1 MVLPTPSEPGTD
13 ADRRGDVDRRRFLT
27 GAGAVVAGSVVGGA
41 GLAAVAFDAARV
53 AAAPIGAG
61 SFLPLPA
68 QRRIA
73 DTRNPDLYPFV
84 RLTDRRIRVA
94 IVGVPG
100 VPVSATAAVLTVTV
114 VNRSDYNFVSVYPAG
129 AGIPEASN
137 LNTAVH
143 DEVAANLVTVQ
154 LGVDGA
160 VELDAFDLCDL
171 VVDLAGVYVP
181 APTGLA
187 RGGRFVAL
195 PSAIRVIDTRST
207 AVLLPDESVV
217 VDVTSVVPAEASS
230 VVINLTTTGTL
241 AWGYFTCY
249 PLDASEPSETSNL
262 NVNGPDQTRA
272 AAAVVKVTTVGGV
285 RGFKVWSYGGGHVI
299 VDVAGYYTGPAS
311 ANASDGLFVPMPPQ
325 RILDTRKPGAIGRLW
340 PAWMVETAI
349 PDPARTGAQAIVAN
363 VTAVDARGAGWFTV
377 LAARTPMQV
386 VSNVNVVAEHD
397 NVPNH
402 VISRI
407 STAGLAVYSQ
417 SGAHV
422 IVDMAGYFTGTPATP
437 TEAPYVNPPPPVIG
451 PPWLLN
457 IPRLGVSSW
466 VYGSHNPYAIVDS
479 GHSWHWTGT
488 GSMGEFAHVSVF
500 AHRTTHGGIY
510 RNIHMLDPG
519 DEMFIDTEDNRRYRY
534 RMTRRDL
541 TNGVT
546 NNILTATR
554 QTEGPSLSLIA
565 CTLPNFQP
573 TSTAYRIIVTAEL
586 VDWVEL

>member
-1 MVLPTPSEPGTD
+1 ML
-13 ADRRGDVDRRRFLT
+13 
-27 GAGAVVAGSVVGGA
+27 GA
-41 GLAAVAFDAARV
+41 GLATGASGVASV
-53 AAAPIGAG
+53 EAAPAGAA
-61 SFLPLPA
+61 SFLPLTA

-73 DTRNPDLYPFV
+73 DTRNPGLYPFV
-84 RLTDRRIRVA
+84 RLTDRRIRVG

-100 VPVSATAAVLTVTV
+100 VPASAIAAVLTVTV
-114 VNRSDYNFVSVYPAG
+114 VNRSGYNFATVYPAG
-129 AGIPEASN
+129 AAVPEASN
-137 LNTAVH
+137 LNTAAH

-160 VELDAFDLCDL
+160 VDVDAFDLCDV

-195 PSAIRVIDTRST
+195 QSAVRVIDTRST
-207 AVLLPDESVV
+207 AVLLPGESVV
-217 VDVTSVVPAEASS
+217 VDVSSVVPADASS

-241 AWGYFTCY
+241 SWGYFTCY
-249 PLDASEPSETSNL
+249 PLDAAGPSETSNL

-272 AAAVVKVTTVGGV
+272 AAAVVKVTTIGGV

-311 ANASDGLFVPMPPQ
+311 ANLSDGLFVPMPPQ

-340 PAWMVETAI
+340 PRWMVETAI
-349 PDPARTGAQAIVAN
+349 PDPARTDAQAIVAN

-377 LAARTPMQV
+377 LAARTAMQV

-422 IVDMAGYFTGTPATP
+422 IVDMAGYFTGTPSIP
-437 TEAPYVNPPPPVIG
+437 TEGPYANPPPPPIG

-457 IPRLGVSSW
+457 VPRLGLSSW
-466 VYGSHNPYAIVDS
+466 VYGSQNPYAIVDA

-510 RNIHMLDPG
+510 RNIHVLGPG
-519 DEMFIDTEDNRRYRY
+519 DEMFVDTSDNRRYRY
-534 RMTRRDL
+534 RVTRRDL
-541 TNGVT
+541 TDSVT
-546 NNILTATR
+546 DNILFATR
-554 QTEGPSLSLIA
+554 QFEGTSLSLIA

-573 TSTAYRIIVTAEL
+573 TSTAYRIIVTGEL

>member
-1 MVLPTPSEPGTD
+1 V
-13 ADRRGDVDRRRFLT
+13 A
-27 GAGAVVAGSVVGGA
+27 AGSAVAGT
-41 GLAAVAFDAARV
+41 GLAARPFTGADVSAATV
-53 AAAPIGAG
+53 GAG
-61 SFLPLPA
+61 SYLPLPA

-73 DTRNPDLYPFV
+73 DTRNPDVYPFV
-84 RLTDRRIRVA
+84 RLTDRRISVG

-100 VPVSATAAVLTVTV
+100 VPASATAAVLTVTV
-114 VNRSDYNFVSVYPAG
+114 VNRSEYNFVSVYPAG
-129 AGIPEASN
+129 AGVPEASN
-137 LNTAVH
+137 LNTAFH

-154 LGVDGA
+154 LGADGA

-181 APTGLA
+181 APTGMA

-195 PSAIRVIDTRST
+195 ANATRVIDTRST
-207 AVLLPDESVV
+207 AVLLPGESVV

-230 VVINLTTTGTL
+230 AVINLTATGTL

-249 PLDASEPSETSNL
+249 PLDAGEPSETSNL
-262 NVNGPDQTRA
+262 NVNGPGQTRA
-272 AAAVVKVTTVGGV
+272 AAAIVKVTTVGGV

-311 ANASDGLFVPMPPQ
+311 ANAADGLFVPMPPQ

-340 PAWMVETAI
+340 PDWMVEMAI
-349 PDPARTGAQAIVAN
+349 PDPARTGAQAVVAN
-363 VTAVDARGAGWFTV
+363 VTAVDARGAGWFAV

-422 IVDMAGYFTGTPATP
+422 LVDLAGYFTGTPATP
-437 TEAPYVNPPPPVIG
+437 TEPAYVNPPPPPIG
-451 PPWLLN
+451 PPWLLRV
-457 IPRLGVSSW
+457 PRLGLQSW
-466 VYGSHNPYAIVDS
+466 IYGGHNPYPIVDA

-510 RNIHMLDPG
+510 RNIHVLGPG
-519 DEMFIDTEDNRRYRY
+519 DEFFIDTKDNRRYRY
-534 RMTRRDL
+534 RMARRDL
-541 TNGVT
+541 TNGAT
-546 NNILTATR
+546 NDILSATR
-554 QTEGPSLSLIA
+554 QTEGASLSLIA
-565 CTLPNFQP
+565 CTMPNFQP
-573 TSTAYRIIVTAEL
+573 TSTAYRIIVTAEF

>member
-1 MVLPTPSEPGTD
+1 M
-13 ADRRGDVDRRRFLT
+13 
-27 GAGAVVAGSVVGGA
+27 
-41 GLAAVAFDAARV
+41 
-53 AAAPIGAG
+53 
-61 SFLPLPA
+61 
-68 QRRIA
+68 
-73 DTRNPDLYPFV
+73 
-84 RLTDRRIRVA
+84 
-94 IVGVPG
+94 PG
-100 VPVSATAAVLTVTV
+100 VPADATAAVLTVTV
-114 VNRSDYNFVSVYPAG
+114 VNRSGYNFVSVYPAG
-129 AGIPEASN
+129 AAVPEASN

-154 LGVDGA
+154 LGAGGA
-160 VELDAFDLCDL
+160 VDLDAFDLCDV

-195 PSAIRVIDTRST
+195 PSAVRVIDTRST
-207 AVLLPDESVV
+207 AVLLPGESVV
-217 VDVTSVVPAEASS
+217 VDVTSVVPADASS

-241 AWGYFTCY
+241 SWGYFTCY
-249 PLDASEPSETSNL
+249 PLDAAGPSETSNL

-299 VDVAGYYTGPAS
+299 VDVAGYYTGDAS
-311 ANASDGLFVPMPPQ
+311 PMSSSGLFVPMPPQ

-340 PAWMVETAI
+340 PRWMVETAI
-349 PDPARTGAQAIVAN
+349 PDPARTDAQAIVAN

-422 IVDMAGYFTGTPATP
+422 IVDMAGYFTGTPAVP
-437 TEAPYVNPPPPVIG
+437 TEGPYANPPPPPIG

-457 IPRLGVSSW
+457 IPRLGLSSW
-466 VYGSHNPYAIVDS
+466 VVRLAEPVCDRQRRAQLALDGHRFDGGVRPRVGVRPSHDARWDLPQHPRARARRRDVRRHDGQPPLPLPRDPARPDELGDEQHLVRDAAVRRHVAVADRVHEAELSADEHRLPDHRHGRAGRLGRAVAVTVDS
-479 GHSWHWTGT
+479 VVSSASRRRSWAL
-488 GSMGEFAHVSVF
+488 SSAVAAS
-500 AHRTTHGGIY
+500 GIAS
-510 RNIHMLDPG
+510 R
-519 DEMFIDTEDNRRYRY
+519 
-534 RMTRRDL
+534 
-541 TNGVT
+541 
-546 NNILTATR
+546 
-554 QTEGPSLSLIA
+554 
-565 CTLPNFQP
+565 
-573 TSTAYRIIVTAEL
+573 
-586 VDWVEL
+586 